1 MGGLEFARTSNGQ
14 ITFGIDEKQSGNE
27 THLREIEALAQ
38 GLAQMRNFGAPHRGS
53 LYKRHPEAWLE
64 SQVRAHIAQI
74 DARLLPHPLYGQVP
88 QFAAG
93 ERGLLDVLA
102 VDRDGGLAILEVKAA
117 EDVHLPL
124 QALDYWM
131 RVKWHLERGEFHGRG
146 YFPGVEL
153 RSEPPRLL
161 LVAPALDFHPSN
173 QTVIRYLSRE
183 VEVERVGVGIVDGGS
198 FE

>member
-1 MGGLEFARTSNGQ
+1 
-14 ITFGIDEKQSGNE
+14 
-27 THLREIEALAQ
+27 
-38 GLAQMRNFGAPHRGS
+38 
-53 LYKRHPEAWLE
+53 
-64 SQVRAHIAQI
+64 VRAHVEQI
-74 DARLLPHPLYGQVP
+74 DARLLPHLLYGQVP

-102 VDRDGGLAILEVKAA
+102 VDRDGRLAILEVKAT

-131 RVKWHLERGEFHGRG
+131 RVKWHLERGEFQGRG

-153 RSEPPRLL
+153 RSDPPRLL

-173 QTVIRYLSRE
+173 ETVLRYFSRE
-183 VEVERVGVGIVDGGS
+183 VEVERVGVGIEWRKELRVMFRSSMTKQEPHARFRTD
-198 FE
+198 